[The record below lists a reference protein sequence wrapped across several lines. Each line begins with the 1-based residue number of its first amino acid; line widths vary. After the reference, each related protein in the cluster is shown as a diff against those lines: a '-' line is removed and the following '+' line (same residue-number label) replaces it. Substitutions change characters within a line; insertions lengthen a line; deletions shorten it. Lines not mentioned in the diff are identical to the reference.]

1 MKRSQW
7 VILVLT
13 ILSIVWLFAVVFN
26 YYIVH
31 KPLTIGNLAAIFNV
45 LGDLLTAFLFYVLGA
60 VLGRR
65 LTRAMQFG
73 SPLESLVMQTG
84 LGLGI
89 VSFITFGLGLV
100 GFLNS
105 VLFWSLLLLALFFLR
120 RDLGTV
126 LSDVCAVRILLP
138 TRFDQVLGWFCL
150 VSLLL
155 AVIIALTPPIA
166 WDAQTYHLVIPK
178 MDIAR
183 GVIAAPPDIPY
194 FSFPSLVEMVYLAAM
209 LLKGDIVPQLIHLGY
224 LGLVLLGVYALAER
238 YLNARIGIM
247 ACAILIAVPSIVM
260 VASWAYVD
268 LALAFYAF
276 IAFFAWLNARQT
288 TEWRWYVLTGMF
300 AGMAAGVKYT
310 ALIVPVALFGL
321 ILLTKESRRLK
332 FAFAFLLSSGL
343 VALPWYVRN
352 LIFTGNPVYPFFL
365 GGNYWD
371 AFRAEWFGR
380 FGTGLSNTPLQ
391 ILTAPWDAT
400 ILGMEG
406 TVSYGATIGPLLLI
420 LIPLIVL
427 PTIGQS
433 RQLHHLIRDAAIFS
447 GILYVFWLM
456 GIAGSKLLLQTR
468 LLFPAFPMFALIA
481 AIAFDRLEVMRLP
494 QFSLQRFMRLVILLV
509 LGLTLIE
516 YVTSFTSDNWLSYLT
531 GNETRAAFL
540 ARHLGAYNTTTKFVN
555 EKLPADAR
563 VLFLWEPRG
572 YYVMRAMQPDTLLD
586 TWAHLRWKYH
596 DADAIAASL
605 RASGYTHLVLNRQGL
620 NSIWTS
626 HYDPISDV
634 DVQTLQTML
643 GTYARVIDGIPLET
657 SGNQIDRAESVPYTV
672 YELNR

>member
-1 MKRSQW
+1 MKRSPL
-7 VILVLT
+7 VILVIT

-45 LGDLLTAFLFYVLGA
+45 LGDLLTALLLYVLG
-60 VLGRR
+60 VGMGRR
-65 LTRAMQFG
+65 LTRAIQFG

-100 GFLNS
+100 GLLNS
-105 VLFWSLLLLALFFLR
+105 ILFWVLLLLALLLLR
-120 RDLGTV
+120 RDLGTAW
-126 LSDVCAVRILLP
+126 SDARTVRILLP
-138 TRFDQVLGWFCL
+138 TRFEQLLGGFCL
-150 VSLLL
+150 VSLLM

-183 GVIAAPPDIPY
+183 GVISAPPDIPY

-224 LGLVLLGVYALAER
+224 LGLVLLGLYALAER

-247 ACAILIAVPSIVM
+247 ACAILIAVPSIIM

-288 TEWRWYVLTGMF
+288 TEWRWYVLTGVF

-310 ALIVPVALFGL
+310 ALIIPVALFVL
-321 ILLTKESRRLK
+321 ILLTQESRRMR
-332 FAFAFLLSSGL
+332 FAFSFLLSSGL
-343 VALPWYVRN
+343 VALPWYIRN

-365 GGNYWD
+365 GGTYWD

-380 FGTGLSNTPLQ
+380 FGTGLSNTPWQ

-400 ILGMEG
+400 ILGIEG
-406 TVSYGATIGPLLLI
+406 TVSYGATMGPLLLI
-420 LIPLIVL
+420 LIPFVVL
-427 PTIGQS
+427 PTMGLS
-433 RQLHHLIRDAAIFS
+433 REPRHLMRDAAIFS
-447 GILYVFWLM
+447 SILYVFWLM
-456 GIAGSKLLLQTR
+456 GITGSKLLLQTR
-468 LLFPAFPMFALIA
+468 LLFPAFPVFALVA
-481 AIAFDRLEVMRLP
+481 AIAFERLESIRLP
-494 QFSLQRFMRLVILLV
+494 QFSLQRFTRLVIVLV
-509 LGLTLIE
+509 LGLTMVE

-540 ARHLGAYNTTTKFVN
+540 ARHLGAYHTTVKFVN
-555 EKLPADAR
+555 EKLPTDAR

-572 YYVMRAMQPDTLLD
+572 YYVARTLQPDTLLD
-586 TWAHLRWKYH
+586 IWAHLRWTYH

-626 HYDPISDV
+626 HYDPMSDA
-634 DVQTLQTML
+634 DVQTLQAML
-643 GTYARVIDGIPLET
+643 GKYARVIDGIPLEAR
-657 SGNQIDRAESVPYTV
+657 SNQIDHADSVPYTV